1 MAASRDPGLRSK
13 IAVKAND
20 QRLDPVGTCVGMRGS
35 RVQAVTGELAGER
48 VDIVLWA
55 LEPAQFVINSMAPA
69 EVSSIV
75 VDEDKRSMDLVVTED
90 QLAQAIGRNGQNIR
104 LASELTG
111 WELNILTEEK
121 KLEKNKEE
129 YLEEIIY

>member
-48 VDIVLWA
+48 VDIA
-55 LEPAQFVINSMAPA
+55 
-69 EVSSIV
+69 
-75 VDEDKRSMDLVVTED
+75 LVVYGTCPVCHKCN
-90 QLAQAIGRNGQNIR
+90 GTCRNI
-104 LASELTG
+104 
-111 WELNILTEEK
+111 
-121 KLEKNKEE
+121 
-129 YLEEIIY
+129 